1 VAHTYNPN
9 NPSYLG
15 GRQRSGA
22 SQFEASPWQIVHQT
36 VSLKRAGRMAQVIE
50 SLHSKCEAL
59 SFKSWYHTH
68 IHKHTHTHTH
78 IYTHACTH
86 IHIHVHT
93 YTHSYTHTQRH
104 TNIHIYIHTYTPTH
118 IYTYNHGI
126 RSSSFIWVDA
136 KDTFHSLLRQN
147 GILFCT
153 HHIFFIHL

>member
-59 SFKSWYHTH
+59 SSNPSTTK
-68 IHKHTHTHTH
+68 KKKKK
-78 IYTHACTH
+78 
-86 IHIHVHT
+86 
-93 YTHSYTHTQRH
+93 QEEE
-104 TNIHIYIHTYTPTH
+104 
-118 IYTYNHGI
+118 
-126 RSSSFIWVDA
+126 
-136 KDTFHSLLRQN
+136 N
-147 GILFCT
+147 GE
-153 HHIFFIHL
+153 